1 MGLSRYNIL
10 ILILFWV
17 ISLILHPNTRCSS
30 SILFLVG
37 ISLYVCFITLMVVNA
52 VNVLFSSL
60 VGDTGEIT
68 EEKVQER

>member
-1 MGLSRYNIL
+1 MGLSWYNIL

-17 ISLILHPNTRCSS
+17 ISLILHPNTHCSFS
-30 SILFLVG
+30 G
-37 ISLYVCFITLMVVNA
+37 RHLYCVCFTTLVVVTV

-68 EEKVQER
+68 EEKVQKR